1 MGQRSDAATGVDR
14 PDAAVAF
21 DALYERCYPHV
32 RAYVGRRVSSDRVDD
47 IVADTFLV
55 AWRKFDAVPP
65 DSSALLW
72 LYRVAYRAVGDHW
85 RSASRRRR
93 LGDRIAAQPSLH
105 QGDPAEDAVVDDE
118 VQRVL
123 AAAERLN
130 PNDAEI
136 LRLAGWE
143 GLSNS
148 EIAAVLELSTN
159 ATAQRLHRARRNL
172 TKQFDRLAGNDRATS
187 AARDRGTP

>member
-1 MGQRSDAATGVDR
+1 VGQRSDAASGVDR
-14 PDAAVAF
+14 SDAAVAF
-21 DALYERCYPHV
+21 DALYERCYPQV

-55 AWRKFDAVPP
+55 AWRKFDAVPS

-85 RSASRRRR
+85 RSLSRRRR
-93 LGDRIAAQPSLH
+93 LGDRIAALPSLH
-105 QGDPAEDAVVDDE
+105 HDDPAEDALVDDE

-130 PNDAEI
+130 PKDSEV
-136 LRLAGWE
+136 LRLACWE
-143 GLSNS
+143 GLTNS
-148 EIAAVLELSTN
+148 EIAAVLGLSAN

-172 TKQFDRLAGNDRATS
+172 TKRFDRLAGQDRATS
-187 AARDRGTP
+187 SKHDGGTS